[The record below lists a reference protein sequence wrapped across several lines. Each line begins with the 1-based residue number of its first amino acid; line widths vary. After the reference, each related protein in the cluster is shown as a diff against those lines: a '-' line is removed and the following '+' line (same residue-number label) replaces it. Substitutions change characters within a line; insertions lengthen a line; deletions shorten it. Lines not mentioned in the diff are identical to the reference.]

1 MSQASRREQILR
13 IIKQQSIGSLPQ
25 LQAAL
30 QEAGESVD
38 VSTLSRD
45 IAACRIAKAAGRYQ
59 PPDNLDTE
67 VRVLPSRKTV
77 FRQFILSCEAVGT
90 MVVIHTIPG
99 SANSVAIQ
107 IDQRRDDHDCAG
119 TIAGDDTVFAQ
130 LRSEPA
136 ARRFVGWLEASMDP
150 A

>member
-1 MSQASRREQILR
+1 MASRRDQILR
-13 IIKQQSIGSLPQ
+13 IIEQQRIASLPQ

-30 QEAGESVD
+30 LESGESVD

-45 IAACRIAKAAGRYQ
+45 VAACRIAKVAGSYQ
-59 PPDNLDTE
+59 PQDRLDADA
-67 VRVLPSRKTV
+67 RVLPARKTV
-77 FRQFILSCEAVGT
+77 FREFVLSCEAVGT

-107 IDQRRDDHDCAG
+107 IDHRREDHDCAG

-130 LRSEPA
+130 LRSRA
-136 ARRFVGWLEASMDP
+136 GARRFVGWLEDSMDP
-150 A
+150 D

>member
-1 MSQASRREQILR
+1 MR
-13 IIKQQSIGSLPQ
+13 IIQKQRISSLPA

-30 QEAGESVD
+30 QADGESVD

-45 IAACRIAKAAGRYQ
+45 VSACRIAKVGGRYQ
-59 PPDNLDTE
+59 PQDLLDTE
-67 VRVLPSRKTV
+67 VRVLPARKTV
-77 FRQFILSCEAVGT
+77 FMQFVLSCEAVGT

-107 IDQRRDDHDCAG
+107 IDHRRDEHGCAG

-130 LRSEPA
+130 LRSESA
-136 ARRFVGWLEASMDP
+136 ARRFVGWLESSVDTV
-150 A
+150 